1 MLRGAGNGEKK
12 YGREGIKR
20 EGRTEREREIESF
33 CCTLCTQ
40 SLFSISKKCSED
52 LNYFQSKG
60 WALHKAIKEIVTA
73 SGLLCVLTFY

>member
-1 MLRGAGNGEKK
+1 MERRNMGEK
-12 YGREGIKR
+12 GSREK
-20 EGRTEREREIESF
+20 EGQREREIESF

-52 LNYFQSKG
+52 LNYFQSKR
-60 WALHKAIKEIVTA
+60 WALHKAIKEMGTA